1 MKNSNQNI
9 LIASISIGMLIIA
22 IVVIFLIKKFMYKSF
37 LINPTAKKYRITS
50 PFGRRTS
57 PTTGAS
63 TNHNG
68 IDLATPMRTPILA
81 PADGTIGYVVTN
93 DAGGLQV
100 AIDIKDHDL
109 RVGFAHIDEAT
120 VRNGQLVHKGDII
133 AYTGNSGRSTGPHL
147 HLTVKDSFGM
157 QNPTKYFDY
166 KA

>member
-1 MKNSNQNI
+1 MIHANKNI
-9 LIASISIGMLIIA
+9 LIASISVGILLIA

-68 IDLATPMRTPILA
+68 IDIATPMRTPILA

-109 RVGFAHIDEAT
+109 RVGFAHLDEAT

-157 QNPTKYFDY
+157 QNPTKYFSY
-166 KA
+166 